1 MNALVIAIH
10 LLACLILVAVVLL
23 QHGKGADIGSAFGGG
38 ASQTVFGGR
47 GAGNFLTKLTAGAAV
62 AFMLTSLTLSYFTAP
77 TSLIDEL
84 ADEEEQSAPA
94 PESAFPEAPPIPE
107 GAGDAPKGFEAT
119 PAEGRSAP
127 APAPAPAPT
136 EAPKPEGAPSGG

>member
-1 MNALVIAIH
+1 MSALVIAIH

-62 AFMLTSLTLSYFTAP
+62 AFMLTSLTLSYFSAP
-77 TSLIDEL
+77 TSLVDEL
-84 ADEEEQSAPA
+84 SEEAEESPAPA
-94 PESAFPEAPPIPE
+94 PESSFPEAPPLPE
-107 GAGDAPKGFEAT
+107 GAGDAPEGFEAT
-119 PAEGRSAP
+119 PAEGASAP
-127 APAPAPAPT
+127 AAVPPAGD
-136 EAPKPEGAPSGG
+136 APKPGGSPAGG